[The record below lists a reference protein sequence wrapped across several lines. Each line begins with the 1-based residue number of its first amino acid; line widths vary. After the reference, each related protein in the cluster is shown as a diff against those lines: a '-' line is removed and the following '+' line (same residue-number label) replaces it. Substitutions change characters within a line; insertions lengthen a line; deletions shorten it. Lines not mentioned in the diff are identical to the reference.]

1 MIYYLNVTKNTIYN
15 FIISNAFSFICL
27 LSKGN
32 LSYNEEILVSSNID
46 KVIKVHENP
55 DFLHYF
61 LDGFISYKKLESS
74 INNQEPQIE
83 ITLLFNPNESVS
95 KNCNE

>member
-1 MIYYLNVTKNTIYN
+1 MIYKYLSYLFDILFGLFRKTP
-15 FIISNAFSFICL
+15 FIILLFPMLLALYIL

-55 DFLHYF
+55 DFLQYF
-61 LDGFISYKKLESS
+61 LDGFISYKK
-74 INNQEPQIE
+74 
-83 ITLLFNPNESVS
+83 T
-95 KNCNE
+95 